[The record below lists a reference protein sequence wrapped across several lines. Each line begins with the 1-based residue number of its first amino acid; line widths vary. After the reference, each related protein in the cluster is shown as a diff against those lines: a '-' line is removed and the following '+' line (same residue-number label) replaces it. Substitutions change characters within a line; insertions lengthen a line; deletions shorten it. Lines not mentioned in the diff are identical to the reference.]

1 MHLQLKDRAKKL
13 ILEARKNIN
22 VSSSSSSTNFNNGIN
37 TAKNPVSSVI
47 ETSRFSLDKVC
58 YNFYINKY

>member
-22 VSSSSSSTNFNNGIN
+22 VSSSSSSTNYNNVNN
-37 TAKNPVSSVI
+37 TAKTPVSSAT
-47 ETSRFSLDKVC
+47 ETSRFNLDKVC
-58 YNFYINKY
+58 YNFYINNC